1 MARLAAEWEGN
12 CVPRRRRND
21 PLGVSD
27 SPNVVTDPGRLAEL
41 VEEFTRRLNYLMTSY
56 RACAAAVPDSAAFN
70 RSLKRLQR
78 AVRLGRTGSGAEERL
93 DPRLEILISQRARE
107 MAGLGCGDLLGEEH
121 SVFVQRAAADVAS
134 STAPIRGR
142 PVNLC
147 LRHHV
152 IGLMALIHET
162 CGVPVVSSREKN
174 SVYDPQLSDAAGRTI
189 AMVFLELDPAVT
201 KTQLVN
207 IIREARRA
215 YAGKPMRFPDFFP
228 FYGAKWAEGSTAPTP
243 GPGYRLDRFEIAAP
257 IYCR

>member
-1 MARLAAEWEGN
+1 MARLAAEPEGY

-27 SPNVVTDPGRLAEL
+27 NPNVVTDPERLAEL
-41 VEEFTRRLNYLMTSY
+41 VEEFTRRLDYLMTSY
-56 RACAAAVPDSAAFN
+56 RTCAAAVPDSAAFN

-78 AVRLGRTGSGAEERL
+78 AVRLGSAGSAAEERL

-121 SVFVQRAAADVAS
+121 AMFVERAAADVAS

-152 IGLMALIHET
+152 FGLMALIQDT
-162 CGVPVVSSREKN
+162 CGMPVVSSREKN
-174 SVYDPQLSDAAGRTI
+174 SVYDPQLPDASGRTM
-189 AMVFLELDPAVT
+189 AFVFSELDPTVT

-215 YAGKPMRFPDFFP
+215 YAGKPMRFRNFFP
-228 FYGAKWAEGSTAPTP
+228 LYGAHLDAGSMVPTP
-243 GPGYRLDRFEIAAP
+243 GPGYRLERFEIAAP